1 MFEVCHIAC
10 KLVELKHFMK
20 REVGLRR
27 AKKREIKGQSLL
39 ASKRSKRAPISSVQ
53 WKSALCN
60 ICMYVCMYICIVFSM
75 VHSCARLPITLTAQR
90 IAHFMWAGVALTNA
104 WDSSMAHTPQ
114 KKRKQIKEMVGLGE
128 RIQTE

>member
-1 MFEVCHIAC
+1 MQTSRS
-10 KLVELKHFMK
+10 KTFMK
-20 REVGLRR
+20 REVGLHR
-27 AKKREIKGQSLL
+27 AKKKGDQRTQSLL

-60 ICMYVCMYICIVFSM
+60 NCMYVCMYVCIVFSM
-75 VHSCARLPITLTAQR
+75 VNSCARLPITLTAQR

-104 WDSSMAHTPQ
+104 WDSSMAHTPR
-114 KKRKQIKEMVGLGE
+114 KKRKQIKEMAGLGE